1 MTAKLVA
8 LNNSQNL
15 IGGKSTTFNYR
26 ISKYD
31 ISSLN
36 GQYADSNKKNK
47 YYYNG
52 SAVKPTKF
60 DNLDKTLVQGTDYK
74 IVSYANNT
82 KVGTGEVV
90 IEGING

>member
-1 MTAKLVA
+1 MDEYIKSCMPYVDVGSVRLYYGKDYDIVLPKSAYETDLTAKLVA

-36 GQYADSNKKNK
+36 GQYADSNKKK
-47 YYYNG
+47 
-52 SAVKPTKF
+52 
-60 DNLDKTLVQGTDYK
+60 
-74 IVSYANNT
+74 
-82 KVGTGEVV
+82 
-90 IEGING
+90 